1 KAATKIIP
9 NLKKLTQ
16 ESLSH
21 QQQKQPILKKNRSK
35 RQQHKEQEYEE
46 QQEYQEQEYQEHDE
60 QETPHLRRSLRLQ
73 KIQKPSSKPQRELSK
88 KKNVNVIEEVFIG
101 GIVIGKSDAVDI
113 YSVNNNLLSKNSPET
128 PLSIIVNEMELDM

>member
-1 KAATKIIP
+1 MSYKIVLDSVEREVLQIP
-9 NLKKLTQ
+9 TNYKKVPIEK

-88 KKNVNVIEEVFIG
+88 KKNVNVIGKLQSSAISVLLQWLIQHVPIG
-101 GIVIGKSDAVDI
+101 
-113 YSVNNNLLSKNSPET
+113 
-128 PLSIIVNEMELDM
+128 LDPHQGE